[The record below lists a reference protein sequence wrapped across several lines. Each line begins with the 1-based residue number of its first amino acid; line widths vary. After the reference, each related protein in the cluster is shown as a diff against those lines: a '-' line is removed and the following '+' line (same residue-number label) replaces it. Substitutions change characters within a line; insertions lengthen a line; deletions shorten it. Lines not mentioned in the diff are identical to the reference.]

1 MSGLTLVDELK
12 EYRNKLEVSV
22 QNLGKL
28 GRARA
33 STEAEYRIALA
44 QAILLHR
51 AEGMPVTI
59 IGDVCRGTPEIAN
72 MKQERDIAEALYQ
85 SCIEAINAYKLNIR
99 IIEGQIAREWGYQD
113 GA

>member
-1 MSGLTLVDELK
+1 MSGVTLNGELEK
-12 EYRNKLEVSV
+12 YRNKLEVSV

-28 GRARA
+28 GRTRA

-59 IGDVCRGTPEIAN
+59 IGDICRGTPEIAEL
-72 MKQERDIAEALYQ
+72 KQERDIAESLYQ

-99 IIEGQIAREWGYQD
+99 IIEGQIAREWGNMND
-113 GA
+113 